1 MSLLKFETSRLA
13 PLFAAALF
21 SMVGCGEDGASG
33 DDRCELG
40 FTERGGVCVD
50 RDECAEDVHT
60 CTGNA
65 TCVNRPGSYSC
76 ACPTGWESV
85 GGGCQLSA
93 CSFRYREGHGDLY
106 VSWTEQAG
114 LTTALRAELVADTG
128 EKLYATSDVCI
139 DVPRASY
146 EELIDLGGRPPTE
159 DWDPIG
165 VAAGEPFWYLPE
177 IAVEG
182 RPWFG
187 LASDPG
193 ELGGVPVDRFAPE
206 LTLSVEVQP
215 PPGAHLSMWVSGPV
229 GDAHFLLSTVTGQR
243 QTTLITGS
251 HAHVNWGFTE
261 PGTYLVSTTV
271 SGTLTATGQP
281 LTSPTNLLRFI
292 VHETSTTP

>member
-1 MSLLKFETSRLA
+1 MSLLKSDTSRLA
-13 PLFAAALF
+13 LAIAAALF
-21 SMVGCGEDGASG
+21 FMVGCGEDDSSG
-33 DDRCELG
+33 EDRCEIG
-40 FTERGGVCVD
+40 FTELGGVCVD
-50 RDECAEDVHT
+50 RDECAEGVDT

-65 TCVNRPGSYSC
+65 TCVNSPGSFSC

-85 GGGCQLSA
+85 GSGCQLSA

-114 LTTALRAELVADTG
+114 LTTALRAELVPDTG
-128 EKLYATSDVCI
+128 EKLYPTSDVCI
-139 DVPRASY
+139 EVPHASY
-146 EELIDLGGRPPTE
+146 AELIDLGGRPPTE

-177 IAVEG
+177 IALEG

-193 ELGGVPVDRFAPE
+193 ELGGVPVERFAPE

-229 GDAHFLLSTVTGQR
+229 GDAQFLLSTVTGQR
-243 QTTLITGS
+243 QTVLITGS

-261 PGTYLVSTTV
+261 PGEYLVSTTV
-271 SGTLTATGQP
+271 SGTLTGSGQTV
-281 LTSPTNLLRFI
+281 TSPTNLLRFI
-292 VHETSTTP
+292 VNETE